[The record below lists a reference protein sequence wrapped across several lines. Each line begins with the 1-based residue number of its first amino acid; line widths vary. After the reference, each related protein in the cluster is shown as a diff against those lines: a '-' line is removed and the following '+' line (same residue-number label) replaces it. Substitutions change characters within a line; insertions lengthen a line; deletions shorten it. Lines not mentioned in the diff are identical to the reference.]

1 MCFTMIFR
9 LKNFHSAGKVPCDGV
24 ASSIPP
30 GKFFATA
37 SQAFC
42 HAESSLRRRR
52 RHSATRKVLCDG
64 IAGILPRGK
73 FFATASQAF
82 CHAESSL
89 RRHRKHSATRRET
102 FFTLFDPQVT
112 HFPSK
117 TSLAGEIFS
126 DLTLFAAVSVPMSGV
141 KTPERGWNPVIPAMN
156 CRAMHNTALKR
167 RGGNLHPWNLHP
179 RTVIYRRLCLA
190 RHFSA
195 GSGRLPSAR
204 GFNPMHSPVV
214 STPGRMRI
222 KNRG

>member
-9 LKNFHSAGKVPCDGV
+9 LKNFHSAGKVPCDDV
-24 ASSIPP
+24 ARDFPP

-64 IAGILPRGK
+64 VAGILPRGK

-102 FFTLFDPQVT
+102 FLSSFRCASYPFSFKNKPCVSIFFKLFQL
-112 HFPSK
+112 HLE
-117 TSLAGEIFS
+117 SLLRAVRCEEFQDVEAGRDSGEI
-126 DLTLFAAVSVPMSGV
+126 
-141 KTPERGWNPVIPAMN
+141 ER
-156 CRAMHNTALKR
+156 T
-167 RGGNLHPWNLHP
+167 
-179 RTVIYRRLCLA
+179 
-190 RHFSA
+190 
-195 GSGRLPSAR
+195 AR
-204 GFNPMHSPVV
+204 GRHRAV
-214 STPGRMRI
+214 
-222 KNRG
+222 RGDDA

>member
-1 MCFTMIFR
+1 MQVCIVQETPS
-9 LKNFHSAGKVPCDGV
+9 LVLCNFAWNK
-24 ASSIPP
+24 
-30 GKFFATA
+30 
-37 SQAFC
+37 
-42 HAESSLRRRR
+42 R
-52 RHSATRKVLCDG
+52 RHL
-64 IAGILPRGK
+64 
-73 FFATASQAF
+73 
-82 CHAESSL
+82 L
-89 RRHRKHSATRRET
+89 RCANLHET
-102 FFTLFDPQVT
+102 LFTLFDPQVT

-126 DLTLFAAVSVPMSGV
+126 DLTYFAPFGVLISGV
-141 KTPERGWNPVIPAMN
+141 ETPERGWNPATPAMN
-156 CRAMHNTALKR
+156 CRVKHTPALKR

-195 GSGRLPSAR
+195 GSVRLPSVR